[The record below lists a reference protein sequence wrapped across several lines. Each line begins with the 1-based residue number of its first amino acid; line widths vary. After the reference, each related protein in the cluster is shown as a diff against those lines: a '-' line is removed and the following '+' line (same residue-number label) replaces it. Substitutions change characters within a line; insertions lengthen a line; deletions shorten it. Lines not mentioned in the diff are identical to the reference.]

1 MALTFLSHMG
11 QILSQ
16 QTRAS
21 QLFKHCQSLQIGTS
35 IKPVHANRAYGHV
48 PRLITCKILETSK
61 ARITNLSRTAIS
73 IGHFCGERTEI
84 KFFFSFPLC
93 LLDRGL
99 LDILWLFVI
108 VVWKE
113 WQMEMQTQRGQRK
126 YFLKTLFP
134 SNIQTTVV
142 KVGGLACLI

>member
-1 MALTFLSHMG
+1 MALTFLGHMG

-73 IGHFCGERTEI
+73 IGHFCAERTEI
-84 KFFFSFPLC
+84 KFFFFFPFMP
-93 LLDRGL
+93 
-99 LDILWLFVI
+99 I
-108 VVWKE
+108 
-113 WQMEMQTQRGQRK
+113 GQR
-126 YFLKTLFP
+126 TLRYSVAICHCGMERVANGKRP
-134 SNIQTTVV
+134 RVY
-142 KVGGLACLI
+142 